1 MARVLRRVAGGGLD
15 EEGVPY
21 ELELS
26 EGRLGVGGDDG
37 RVDERLVP
45 TVRQVQLDD
54 GDGQPLDGAT
64 LRGKR
69 ALRVDKS
76 ATTDDR
82 DAAEDGRE
90 RGGRGEARGARRR
103 DRGRRRAGPGRLQS
117 VVARAVGEA
126 GA

>member
-82 DAAEDGRE
+82 DAAEDAPGTLVGESVADAERREGLVAATGDGGELAPAACRASSRE
-90 RGGRGEARGARRR
+90 R
-103 DRGRRRAGPGRLQS
+103 
-117 VVARAVGEA
+117 
-126 GA
+126 